1 MRSIAGKA
9 IRLKECNRSTDKP
22 FFVGIKCLWLFLI
35 IGCLLSF
42 PFQASAV
49 PPKVKPQD
57 SQASKTTAVD
67 SANSANLNGILDKE
81 GRTVT
86 YSERFQRIGRGALGL
101 GLLILLAFLLSL
113 KKSRIDWKLVI
124 TSLLLQIVFATLVL
138 KVPLAKDILNAISS
152 FFVTLLDFSEA
163 GSEFLLGDL
172 ANKYVAFQILPT
184 IIFFSALTSLFYYLN
199 LLQKLVYAFAWVM
212 KKTMRLSGA
221 ESLAAAA
228 NVFIGQTEAP
238 LVVKPYINKMTR
250 SEVMALMTG
259 GMATIAGGVL
269 AAYISFLGGENEAA
283 QQLFARHLLTAS
295 IMSAPASLLIA
306 KIMVPETQ
314 DTSKELLISG
324 ESEGAN
330 LLDAIAHGTTQG
342 LKLAVNVG
350 AMVLVFL
357 ALMAFLNH
365 IFEHWIGEVLGI
377 NQGIEQMSGG
387 RFSGLTI
394 QFLLGYLFAPL
405 AWMIGVPSQDLLLV
419 GQLLGEKTAVN
430 EFIAYKSLAAMKTEG
445 SLSPKALIIATYALC
460 GFANFG
466 SIGIQ
471 IGGIGA
477 IAPNQRPT
485 LSALALYSLI
495 AGTIACMMTGCI
507 AGMLV

>member
-1 MRSIAGKA
+1 MGKSVFFSLIFSLLMLLPVHHGHA
-9 IRLKECNRSTDKP
+9 QSADST
-22 FFVGIKCLWLFLI
+22 
-35 IGCLLSF
+35 
-42 PFQASAV
+42 
-49 PPKVKPQD
+49 
-57 SQASKTTAVD
+57 SQAAQTDTLTQSEQVKKLISTKNRAV
-67 SANSANLNGILDKE
+67 SAE
-81 GRTVT
+81 
-86 YSERFQRIGRGALGL
+86 ERINRVARGALGL
-101 GLLILLAFLLSL
+101 VTLLLIAFLLSPN
-113 KKSRIDWKLVI
+113 KRRIDWKLVGVGL
-124 TSLLLQIVFATLVL
+124 TLQLAFGVLVL
-138 KVPLAKDILNAISS
+138 KVPLAKDALNAVSG
-152 FFVTLLDFSEA
+152 FFTTLLEFSEA

-172 ANKYVAFQILPT
+172 TDKYVAFQILPT

-199 LLQKLVYAFAWVM
+199 ILQRLVYAFAWVM

-238 LVVKPYINKMTR
+238 LVVKPYIDKMTR
-250 SEVMALMTG
+250 SEIMALMTG

-269 AAYISFLGGENEAA
+269 AAYIGFLGGEDKAV

-306 KIMVPETQ
+306 KIMIPELQ
-314 DTSKELLISG
+314 DPSKELLISG
-324 ESEGAN
+324 ESEGSN
-330 LLDAIAHGTTQG
+330 LLDAVSRGTTQG

-365 IFEHWIGEVLGI
+365 IFENWLGAFFGI
-377 NQGIEQMSGG
+377 NEPISQFSGG
-387 RFSGLTI
+387 RFSGFTL
-394 QFLLGYLFAPL
+394 QFILGYMFAPL
-405 AWMIGVPSQDLLLV
+405 AWVIGVPANDLLQV

-430 EFIAYKSLAAMKTEG
+430 EFIAYRSLAGMAGEG
-445 SLSPKALIIATYALC
+445 ALSSKSLIIATYALC

-471 IGGIGA
+471 IGGISA
-477 IAPNQRPT
+477 IAPNQRRV
-485 LSALALYSLI
+485 LSSLALYSLI

>member
-1 MRSIAGKA
+1 MQAFVSKFIGVTLFLLLVAAGPWAYSKADTAASAGSATNAQEQVTDSLDQSEKINDLLKSGTAEVSIA
-9 IRLKECNRSTDKP
+9 E
-22 FFVGIKCLWLFLI
+22 
-35 IGCLLSF
+35 
-42 PFQASAV
+42 
-49 PPKVKPQD
+49 
-57 SQASKTTAVD
+57 
-67 SANSANLNGILDKE
+67 
-81 GRTVT
+81 RT
-86 YSERFQRIGRGALGL
+86 QRIGRGALGL
-101 GLLILLAFLLSL
+101 LILLLLAFLLSQN
-113 KKSRIDWKLVI
+113 KRRIDWKLVAV
-124 TSLLLQIVFATLVL
+124 SLFLQIAFAVLVL
-138 KVPLAKDILNAISS
+138 KVPLAKDALDAVSG
-152 FFVTLLDFSEA
+152 FFVTLLDFSKA

-172 ANKYVAFQILPT
+172 TEDYVAFQILPT

-199 LLQKLVYAFAWVM
+199 VLQRLVYAFAWVM

-238 LVVKPYINKMTR
+238 LVVKPYISKMTR
-250 SEVMALMTG
+250 SEIMALMTG

-269 AAYISFLGGENEAA
+269 AAYIGFLGGEDKVA

-306 KIMVPETQ
+306 KIMVPETLNP
-314 DTSKELLISG
+314 DKELLISG
-324 ESEGAN
+324 ESEGSN
-330 LLDAIAHGTTQG
+330 MLDAIAQGTTQG

-365 IFEHWIGEVLGI
+365 IFENWLGELLGVNETI
-377 NQGIEQMSGG
+377 NNTSGG
-387 RFSGLTI
+387 RFSGLTL
-394 QFLLGYLFAPL
+394 QFILGYLFAPL
-405 AWMIGVPSQDLLLV
+405 AWVIGVPANDLLQV

-430 EFIAYKSLAAMKTEG
+430 EFIAYKSLGAMQGEG
-445 SLSPKALIIATYALC
+445 SLRPKSLIIATYALC

-471 IGGIGA
+471 IGGISA
-477 IAPNQRPT
+477 IAPNQRKA
-485 LSALALYSLI
+485 LSSLALYSLI